1 MAVTPNY
8 SWPIPVAT
16 DLVKDGYQ
24 AIADLGDAIDA
35 TVGGL
40 GASGLTLINTTTV
53 SAVASQSF
61 NDVFTS
67 TYDSYR
73 LVVQVTGT
81 TTASLTIRF
90 RVGGVDTTS
99 SSYYSGQLYV
109 GVQSALTFGNTNA
122 NLTTSIPVGYTANGF
137 RSGMSVDI
145 HAPNLAQRTS
155 THGTTAG
162 AWLAVNGGL
171 LDNATVYDGFTLITG
186 GTITGTISLYGYSK

>member
-1 MAVTPNY
+1 MTRARD
-8 SWPIPVAT
+8 VASN
-16 DLVKDGYQ
+16 
-24 AIADLGDAIDA
+24 
-35 TVGGL
+35 GGL
-40 GASGLTLINTTTV
+40 VLLNTTTV
-53 SAVASQSF
+53 TAQSTVSF
-61 NDVFTS
+61 NNVFTS
-67 TYDSYR
+67 TYDNYR

-81 TTASLTIRF
+81 TTAVLNIRF
-90 RVGGVDTTS
+90 RVGGVDTSS
-99 SSYYSGQLYV
+99 SSYYVGQTYV
-109 GVQSALTFGNTNA
+109 GVKSALTFGSTNA